1 MRRLLL
7 AAVLAALCFVPTAGA
22 WTWPARGDVVQPF
35 SFDPA
40 HPYAAGYH
48 RGIDIAD
55 VLGATVVAPATGAVT
70 FAGTVPS
77 SGKSITITT
86 PDGYA
91 VTLTHLGALL
101 VGAGAAV
108 SEGDPVAT
116 IGPSG
121 DPEATVPYVHLGIR
135 IAADEQGYVDP
146 IGLLPAR
153 SAAPAVPPPA
163 PAPAAVPP
171 AVAPPAEADL
181 PGASPA
187 ASPSATPAAATDG
200 DSVGPAT
207 ATPAAAAPAAAPV
220 VLPTRALPRPAR
232 PVVPARPRPAPAAA
246 PVAPSHAARTLH
258 GRVATTPPDRAP
270 IQVAATGSRPVHAD
284 AVAAARRARTL
295 PGTAAPSPRS
305 RAAAACRAAVGRRR
319 SCPSRPSRL
328 AARVVARSA
337 RAGHGGCAPCSA
349 HGAAR
354 RATAGKPGVAGA
366 SPEGETLSRSRDRRA
381 RRGRPVCG
389 RPAGGLD
396 GDRAAHPWARK
407 TRSYDCRQCRMGS
420 RRGRRCWSRRRGRM
434 RRGTVTL
441 ATWRDS
447 AFRPTRSRATTASRG
462 TTSSW
467 SAGRTSTVRR

>member
-181 PGASPA
+181 PAASPA

-200 DSVGPAT
+200 DSVEPAT

-220 VLPTRALPRPAR
+220 VLPTHALPRPAR

-246 PVAPSHAARTLH
+246 PVAPSHAARTPH
-258 GRVATTPPDRAP
+258 TGVATTPPDPAP

-284 AVAAARRARTL
+284 ASPPPVAPARCRERPRRLLGPRARGLPRRSRPAAAV
-295 PGTAAPSPRS
+295 SI
-305 RAAAACRAAVGRRR
+305 AAVT
-319 SCPSRPSRL
+319 
-328 AARVVARSA
+328 ARGS
-337 RAGHGGCAPCSA
+337 
-349 HGAAR
+349 
-354 RATAGKPGVAGA
+354 
-366 SPEGETLSRSRDRRA
+366 
-381 RRGRPVCG
+381 RGRPVGSRRSRRMRAVQRPRCCG
-389 RPAGGLD
+389 AG
-396 GDRAAHPWARK
+396 
-407 TRSYDCRQCRMGS
+407 DCRQARCR
-420 RRGRRCWSRRRGRM
+420 RRLAGRR
-434 RRGTVTL
+434 
-441 ATWRDS
+441 S
-447 AFRPTRSRATTASRG
+447 ALPIA
-462 TTSSW
+462 
-467 SAGRTSTVRR
+467 